1 MLERARCCDGHVR
14 DDARRRGPDAARP
27 PARRMTDTARGARAQ
42 ILMRGRAV
50 TRRLVGWREWV
61 ALPELGIAKLP
72 AKVDTGARTSAL
84 HAVDIRP
91 ERRADGEWVRFV
103 VPEEVG
109 RTPARQV
116 HEARVCDV
124 RDVKSST
131 GDAERRIVIL
141 TTVQV
146 AERRF
151 QVEVTLSDRSEMEFP
166 MLIGRNA
173 LRAGRLLVHPSRSF
187 LQGQPRA

>member
-1 MLERARCCDGHVR
+1 VS
-14 DDARRRGPDAARP
+14 
-27 PARRMTDTARGARAQ
+27 ARAQ

-61 ALPELGIAKLP
+61 ALPELGIDKLP

-91 ERRADGEWVRFV
+91 EHRADGEWVHFV
-103 VPEEVG
+103 VPEEVS
-109 RTPARQV
+109 RTPLRKV

-124 RDVKSST
+124 RDVKSSS
-131 GDAERRIVIL
+131 GDTERRIVIL

-146 AERRF
+146 AERHF
-151 QVEVTLSDRSEMEFP
+151 QIEVTLSDRSVMEFP